1 MTGIIVK
8 SKIKE
13 IVKKVDEENKVNN
26 ISDEVAEELE
36 KKVEDILKKGVNRA
50 KSNQR
55 RTLFARDL

>member
-13 IVKKVDEENKVNN
+13 IVNKLDEENKVNN

-36 KKVEDILKKGVNRA
+36 KKVEDILKKGVDRA